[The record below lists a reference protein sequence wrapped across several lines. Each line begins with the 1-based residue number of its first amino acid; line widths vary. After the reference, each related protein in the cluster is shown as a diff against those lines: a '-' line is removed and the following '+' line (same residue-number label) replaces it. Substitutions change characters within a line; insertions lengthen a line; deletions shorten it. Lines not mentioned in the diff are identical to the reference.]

1 MGISADL
8 TGKTALVTGAS
19 SEGFGRFF
27 AEVLGKAG
35 AEVTVSARRRS
46 RLDEVTTAI
55 EQAGG
60 RSHAVALDVTD
71 LAAIQRLMEE
81 HGPFDI
87 IVNNAGVSVP
97 KPILQQEDEDY
108 DLVLGT
114 NLKGVWNV
122 AKEGARALKR
132 AERPGSIINIASI
145 TGLRQADA
153 ITPYAVSKAAVIHM
167 TKQMALEFARL
178 GIRVNALAPG
188 YFESD
193 LTRAFFETER
203 GRALIERIPMK
214 RLGDYES
221 LAGPLLLLADDA
233 SAFMTGAVI
242 TVDGGHVLSPL

>member
-1 MGISADL
+1 MSIAADL

-27 AEVLGKAG
+27 AEVLSKAG
-35 AEVTVSARRRS
+35 ADVTVSARRRS
-46 RLDEVTTAI
+46 RLDEVIAAI
-55 EQAGG
+55 ERTGG
-60 RSHAVALDVTD
+60 RGHAVALDVTD
-71 LAAIQRLMEE
+71 LSAVQSRMEG

-97 KPILQQEDEDY
+97 KPILQQEEEDF

-122 AKEGARALKR
+122 AKEGARALKL
-132 AERPGSIINIASI
+132 AGRPGSIINIASI
-145 TGLRQADA
+145 TGLRPADA

-167 TKQMALEFARL
+167 TKQMALEFARY
-178 GIRVNALAPG
+178 GIRVNAIAPG

-193 LTRAFFETER
+193 LTRAFFATER
-203 GRALIERIPMK
+203 GRALIERIPMQ

-233 SAFMTGAVI
+233 SSFMTGN
-242 TVDGGHVLSPL
+242 TLYVDGGWTAQ